1 MCEETLMTIA
11 DVSMLTGDYVLDTAH
26 TRIGFV
32 ARHTMATKVRGQ
44 FEQYEAAV
52 QLDGDDP
59 TRSNVALTIQAE
71 SIQTRNKQR
80 DGQLRGNFLDA
91 RSHPVITFASTKVQQ
106 AGETTYEVSG
116 DLTIRGVTKPLTM
129 TFELVAAENES
140 WGRYRVRFEG
150 GVTIN
155 RRDWGV
161 NWSAAGLLVKE
172 QVTLE
177 FDVALI
183 RRP

>member
-1 MCEETLMTIA
+1 MPITEAC
-11 DVSMLTGDYVLDTAH
+11 MLTGDYALDGAH

-32 ARHTMATKVRGQ
+32 ARHPMATKVRGH

-52 QLDGDDP
+52 RLDGDDP
-59 TRSNVALTIQAE
+59 TKSSVALTIQAD

-80 DGQLRGNFLDA
+80 DGQLRGYFLDT
-91 RSHPVITFASTKVQQ
+91 RNHPVITFTSTKVQQ

-129 TFELVAAENES
+129 TFELIAAENEA
-140 WGRYRVRFEG
+140 WDRYRVCFAG

-155 RRDWGV
+155 RMDWGV
-161 NWSAAGLLVKE
+161 NWNAATGFLVKE
-172 QVTLE
+172 EVTLE

-183 RRP
+183 RS

>member
-1 MCEETLMTIA
+1 MTIT
-11 DVSMLTGDYVLDTAH
+11 DVSVLTGDYVLDTAH

-32 ARHTMATKVRGQ
+32 ARHPMATRVRGQ
-44 FEQYEAAV
+44 FEHYEAAV
-52 QLDGDDP
+52 HLDGGDP
-59 TRSNVALTIQAE
+59 TRSSVALTIRAE

-91 RSHPVITFASTKVQQ
+91 PNHPVISFTSTKVEQ
-106 AGETTYEVSG
+106 AGETAYQVGG

-129 TFELVAAENES
+129 TFELVAAENEAL
-140 WGRYRVRFEG
+140 GRHRIRFEG
-150 GVTIN
+150 GATIN

-161 NWSAAGLLVKE
+161 NWDAAGLLVKE

>member
-1 MCEETLMTIA
+1 MTITEG
-11 DVSMLTGDYVLDTAH
+11 SMLTGDYVLDTAH

-32 ARHTMATKVRGQ
+32 ARHTMATKVRGH
-44 FEQYEAAV
+44 FEKYEGAV
-52 QLDGDDP
+52 HLDGDDP

-80 DGQLRGNFLDA
+80 DGQLRGNFLDD
-91 RSHPVITFASTKVQQ
+91 RNHPVITFTSTKVEQ
-106 AGETTYEVSG
+106 AGESTYEVSG

-129 TFELVAAENES
+129 TFELIAAENEA
-140 WGRYRVRFEG
+140 WGRYRVCFAG

-155 RRDWGV
+155 RMDWGV
-161 NWSAAGLLVKE
+161 NWNAATGLLVKE
-172 QVTLE
+172 KVILE

-183 RRP
+183 TT